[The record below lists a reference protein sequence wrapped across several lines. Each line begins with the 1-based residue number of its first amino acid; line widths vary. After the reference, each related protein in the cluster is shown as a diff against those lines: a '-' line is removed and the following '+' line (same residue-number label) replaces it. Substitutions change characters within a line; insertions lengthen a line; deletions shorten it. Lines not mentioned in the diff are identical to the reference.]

1 MLGEQA
7 SVSENGT
14 VKTPRR
20 PREYL
25 TEGEIDRLMTIARQS
40 DRYGHRD
47 ATAILVAFRH
57 GLRSSELVALG
68 MGPNRPD
75 PQDHPAMAGERG

>member
-40 DRYGHRD
+40 EPPGRRRYPGSLS
-47 ATAILVAFRH
+47 AW
-57 GLRSSELVALG
+57 VALQRIGGTG
-68 MGPNRPD
+68 MGPDRPH
-75 PQDHPAMAGERG
+75 PQDHPVMARKGW

>member
-1 MLGEQA
+1 MPNKTGMFEMLDQQA

-25 TEGEIDRLMTIARQS
+25 TEEEIEKLMTIARQS

-47 ATAILVAFRH
+47 ATAILVAF
-57 GLRSSELVALG
+57 G
-68 MGPNRPD
+68 MGCA
-75 PQDHPAMAGERG
+75 PANWWHWNGTR

>member
-57 GLRSSELVALG
+57 GLRSSELVAWNG
-68 MGPNRPD
+68 TRSTSPARPS
-75 PQDHPAMAGERG
+75 GYGG

>member
-25 TEGEIDRLMTIARQS
+25 TEGEIERLMTIARQS

-57 GLRSSELVALG
+57 GLRIQRIGGPG
-68 MGPNRPD
+68 MGPNRPH
-75 PQDHPAMAGERG
+75 PQDHPAMAGKGW